1 MWKMQSLKSFTPTLL
16 LSKSKA
22 HDTTPTIGSKL
33 AVLRRQLIQFSLR
46 LRAKSSIII
55 HLNTKAGQYSR
66 GVSMNQGQCIA
77 MTIGKCRTPDM
88 VLMITITKTKAL
100 QTLLLQITTGRIRNL
115 RVDKISYKQLRIQ
128 VISKQDFNFFT
139 MLTQPNLVSD
149 NVEEVVTLSPDIS
162 YHKTL
167 VPNLVQNL
175 SENRSIFQ

>member
-1 MWKMQSLKSFTPTLL
+1 MSQLLARIRSPRCRKSRSATLSIWIKKPWIKPLRHWCRGTLIKWRDPRMWKMQSLKSFTPTLH

-66 GVSMNQGQCIA
+66 GMSMNQGQCIA
-77 MTIGKCRTPDM
+77 MTIGKCRTPNM

-100 QTLLLQITTGRIRNL
+100 KTQLLQNTTGRIRNL

-128 VISKQDFNFFT
+128 VISKQD
-139 MLTQPNLVSD
+139 
-149 NVEEVVTLSPDIS
+149 
-162 YHKTL
+162 
-167 VPNLVQNL
+167 
-175 SENRSIFQ
+175 